1 MYHICVTRKLLAYL
15 ARRAQLSVDTT
26 MGRNLAMINIQYG
39 IKLWLYEYN
48 KKSFKDILFDR
59 GINPAAQQVGCLL
72 RECCQVRDGEM
83 CLEGFT
89 RDEVNTV
96 IFEMSTA

>member
-1 MYHICVTRKLLAYL
+1 MNITRSHLK
-15 ARRAQLSVDTT
+15 T
-26 MGRNLAMINIQYG
+26 
-39 IKLWLYEYN
+39 
-48 KKSFKDILFDR
+48 LFDR
-59 GINPAAQQVGCLL
+59 GINPAAQQPVSTLQL